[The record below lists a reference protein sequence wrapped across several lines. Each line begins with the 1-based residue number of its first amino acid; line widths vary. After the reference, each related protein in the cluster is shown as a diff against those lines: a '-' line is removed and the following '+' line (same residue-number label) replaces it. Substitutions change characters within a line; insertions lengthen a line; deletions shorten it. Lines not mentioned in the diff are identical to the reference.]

1 MKELAKN
8 AVESVVFIIS
18 LFALLF
24 SEVVFAYIAKALQC
38 VCG

>member
-1 MKELAKN
+1 MKLLSN
-8 AVESVVFIIS
+8 ITESVVFIIS
-18 LFALLF
+18 IFALLF